1 MFILEP
7 RLAFLWMNPLMKLG
21 YERFVVHNDL
31 FDLEPENSSGKLE
44 DKLLKSWDKQKAAKE
59 KWVNF

>member
-1 MFILEP
+1 
-7 RLAFLWMNPLMKLG
+7 MKLG